1 MHNIRLLT
9 LGLMVASA
17 AQSFAF
23 ITNGSFET
31 GTAYTG
37 APNIFVAGT
46 PAPWVATS
54 YTPDMYDNTGG
65 DGWGLAGVPAYQNM
79 MSGVVACD
87 GHRFIG
93 FAASATMSFY
103 ESFGQ
108 NVSGLVVNQ
117 NYTMSACMITDP
129 TTQNVQ
135 YGGPYDGY
143 GTVDVYLNNALIGTF
158 AQNTASKAWQSR
170 SFNFTATATSG
181 FLEYRAVIDT
191 SAPNLRSSYMGLDDI
206 QVVPEPASMATVG
219 LGLAAVLRRRGRR
232 I

>member
-1 MHNIRLLT
+1 MNITRLLS
-9 LGLMVASA
+9 LGLLA
-17 AQSFAF
+17 AAATQSFAF

-46 PAPWVATS
+46 PSPWVATS
-54 YTPDMYDNTGG
+54 YTPDMYDNTGT

-93 FAASATMSFY
+93 FAASATMGFY

-129 TTQNVQ
+129 TTQNTP

-143 GTVDVYLNNALIGTF
+143 GTIDVYLNSSLIGTF
-158 AQNTASKAWQSR
+158 AQNTSSKVWQSR
-170 SFNFTATATSG
+170 SFSFTATSTAG
-181 FLEYRAVIDT
+181 FLEYRAVIDN
-191 SAPNLRSSYMGLDDI
+191 SSPALRSSYMGLDDI
-206 QVVPEPASMATVG
+206 QVVPEPASLATVG
-219 LGLAAVLRRRGRR
+219 LGLAAIIRRGGRR
-232 I
+232 S